1 MTALQDA
8 ARFRQMVE
16 SAGEVIFT
24 TNLQG
29 VFDYVNPAVFGILGY
44 QPDEVVGRFFG
55 DFIVP
60 EWRHQVIGFYISQLQ
75 EQIARSS
82 TEFPLAGRD
91 GDERWVE
98 LTVNLL
104 RTNDGSFSGFL
115 GFLRD
120 VSDRKAA
127 EDALAEERN
136 LLRTVIDLIPSSVY
150 AKDTQLRYILAN
162 SAHAQTMGKESP
174 SDLVGMDDFTLVE
187 REQAILTQ
195 NEEQMIMRTGQ
206 PVHDR
211 ERVRL
216 DAGSRPRWYLTSKVA
231 LHDSRGA
238 INGIVGV
245 SHEITE
251 RRQVEQA
258 LQDAHDDLEARVTER
273 TAELVRT
280 NNFLQQQMWERQ
292 RIELALQNERNL
304 LRTLVDHL
312 PDYVYVKDLHSRFV
326 LANQAVAEKMGAASP
341 DALIGRTD
349 FDFYPPE
356 AAAQYYGDERQV
368 ILTGRPLID
377 VDEMS
382 LNIKLNKAQWV
393 LTSKVPLH
401 DANGNVTGIV
411 GVGRD
416 ITSRKESEERQQEH
430 QRFLRQLID
439 NNPNLIFVKDWDGCF
454 RLVNQ
459 ALADIYGTTVDA
471 IIGKRDADFISE
483 TAAIEHYL
491 QADRAVIET
500 LTPNF
505 IPEEQV
511 FSVTTG
517 EWRWFQTI
525 KLPFQQADGSYHVL
539 GIATDITARRDAEK
553 QSLDLAVERERVRV
567 LANFIRDASHDF
579 RTPLSTIN
587 TSLYLLGRAL
597 SADKRQYHIEVIQR
611 QTSHLS
617 NLLEAM
623 LKMSRLDSEQLFRFT
638 QVDIWHLLKSMYDRE
653 REAAQHRRIDFSLHL
668 TPPPFFVR
676 ADQNELDYAF
686 SELLRNAL
694 NFTPAGKAVTISA
707 SIEDNQG
714 VITIADTGIGIMPE
728 DQPRIF
734 ERFFRADKARSTDKG
749 GVGLGL
755 SIAQKI
761 IHAHSGR
768 IVVESVP
775 GNGSTF
781 RVYLPLN
788 PAGAPA

>member
-1 MTALQDA
+1 MSALHDA

-29 VFDYVNPAVFGILGY
+29 VFDYVNPAVQVILGY
-44 QPDEVVGRFFG
+44 APMEVVGRFFG
-55 DFIVP
+55 DFIIP
-60 EWRHQVIGFYISQLQ
+60 EWRGQVIGFYVSQLQ
-75 EQIARSS
+75 TGAARSS
-82 TEFPLAGRD
+82 TEFPLAGRA

-104 RTNDGSFSGFL
+104 QTGDGEYTGFL

-150 AKDTQLRYILAN
+150 AKDRESRYIMAN
-162 SAHAQTMGKESP
+162 SAHARVMGKDSP
-174 SDLVGMDDFTLVE
+174 AELVGMDDFALTE
-187 REQAILTQ
+187 RDHA
-195 NEEQMIMRTGQ
+195 NAAWGEEQSIMRTGQ

-211 ERVRL
+211 ERIRVEEGR
-216 DAGSRPRWYLTSKVA
+216 SPRWFLTSKVP

-238 INGIVGV
+238 VIGLVGV

-258 LQDAHDDLEARVTER
+258 LQAAHDDLEARIAER
-273 TAELVRT
+273 TAEVMQT
-280 NNFLQQQMWERQ
+280 NNHLQQQMWARQ

-341 DALIGRTD
+341 DLLIGRTD
-349 FDFYPPE
+349 FDFYPSE
-356 AAAQYYGDERQV
+356 EAAQYYGDERQV
-368 ILTGRPLID
+368 ILTGHPLID
-377 VDEMS
+377 VDELS
-382 LNIKLNKAQWV
+382 LNLKTNRTQWV

-401 DANGNVTGIV
+401 DANGNVSGIV

-416 ITSRKESEERQQEH
+416 ITNRKESEERQEEQ

-439 NNPNLIFVKDWDGCF
+439 NNPNLIFVKDWDGRF
-454 RLVNQ
+454 QLVNR
-459 ALADIYGTTVDA
+459 ALADIYGTTVDE
-471 IIGKRDADFISE
+471 IVGKRDADFIGD
-483 TAAIEHYL
+483 TAAIDHYL

-500 LTPNF
+500 LTPSF
-505 IPEEQV
+505 IPEERV
-511 FSVTTG
+511 YNVTTG
-517 EWRWFQTI
+517 EWRWFQTT
-525 KLPFQQADGSYHVL
+525 KLPFQQPDGSYHVL

-597 SADKRQYHIEVIQR
+597 STEKRQHHIDVIQQ

-617 NLLEAM
+617 RLLEAM
-623 LKMSRLDSEQLFRFT
+623 LKMARLDSEQLFRFSH
-638 QVDIWHLLKSMYDRE
+638 VNMKHLLKSIYDRE
-653 REAAQHRRIDFSLHL
+653 SDAARARRIDFALNLDAES
-668 TPPPFFVR
+668 FFVR
-676 ADQNELDYAF
+676 ADLNELDYAF
-686 SELLRNAL
+686 SEILKNAL
-694 NFTPAGKAVTISA
+694 SFTPAGKTVTLSTA
-707 SIEDNQG
+707 LHGAECL
-714 VITIADTGIGIMPE
+714 VTIADTGIGIAPE

-755 SIAQKI
+755 SIAHKI
-761 IHAHSGR
+761 ITAHGGR
-768 IVVESVP
+768 ITVESVP
-775 GNGSTF
+775 GNGSIF
-781 RVYLPLN
+781 RVYLPLILGN
-788 PAGAPA
+788 SPE